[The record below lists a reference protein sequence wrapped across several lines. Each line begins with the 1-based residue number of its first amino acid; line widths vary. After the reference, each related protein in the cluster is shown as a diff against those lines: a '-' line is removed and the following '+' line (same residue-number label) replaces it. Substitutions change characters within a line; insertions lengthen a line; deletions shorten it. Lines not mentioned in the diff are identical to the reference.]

1 MLWAGETRQ
10 KQKRCRRRTAA
21 HRVKVGLPERHHA
34 IPRQAIPSFP
44 GLQGQKPTRS
54 RVDGSSARII
64 PGLSLSK
71 WMWHLILFFFNLPS
85 SSPSNTTTY
94 VYAFLSL
101 CKHSNSF
108 RLNSLPPMSFRHPLY
123 ITSAPPEFENSGKG
137 LNSLHTVGHS
147 CLVVRL
153 GGGESQQQQA

>member
-1 MLWAGETRQ
+1 VSRWGCRSGTTQSLLG
-10 KQKRCRRRTAA
+10 KRKSDSLLSWLARSKTHTIASGWIKRTY
-21 HRVKVGLPERHHA
+21 HPW
-34 IPRQAIPSFP
+34 
-44 GLQGQKPTRS
+44 
-54 RVDGSSARII
+54 
-64 PGLSLSK
+64 SLLVQMDVASDP
-71 WMWHLILFFFNLPS
+71 FFFNLPS